1 MIVSRPAYYDR
12 FQCLASACPDSC
24 CREWSVQVDAEAEAL
39 YRRLPGPLGEK
50 LRGVLT
56 QEDGETVFSVENGR
70 CPMWRGDGLCR
81 IQAELGEQAL
91 CRVCREFPRIRH
103 DFGDFAE
110 LQLELSC
117 PEAARLILLSSPEPC
132 LTREEPDTDPAEYD
146 RAEMSLLRQRR
157 ERLLGILSTPALTP
171 GQTLRM
177 FYRQA
182 SGEELTPEGS
192 GDIRSIADFF
202 ASLEI
207 LTQTWPAL
215 LANAAPRPLHPLTR
229 SLARYLT
236 ERYWLRQDLGDEWGK
251 AGFITACCLLVSA
264 LGEDFIENAQLFS
277 KEVENCAENI
287 DALMDAVYDHPA
299 FSPEN
304 LTALLTN
311 S

>member
-157 ERLLGILSTPALTP
+157 ERLLGILSNPALTP

-215 LANAAPRPLHPLTR
+215 LAQAASRPLHPLTR

-236 ERYWLRQDLGDEWGK
+236 ERYWLRQDLGDDWGK
-251 AGFITACCLLVSA
+251 GGFILACCLLVSA

-277 KEVENCAENI
+277 KEVENCAENM

>member
-1 MIVSRPAYYDR
+1 MIVSRPAYFDR
-12 FQCLASACPDSC
+12 FRCLASACPDSC
-24 CREWSVQVDAEAEAL
+24 CREWSVQVDEDALSL
-39 YRRLPGPLGEK
+39 YRSLPGPLGER
-50 LRGVLT
+50 LRSVLT
-56 QEDGETVFSVENGR
+56 REDGETVFAVEDGR
-70 CPMWRGDGLCR
+70 CPMWRDDGLCR

-117 PEAARLILLSSPEPC
+117 PEAARLILLSPPEPC

-215 LANAAPRPLHPLTR
+215 LAQAASRPLHPLTR

-251 AGFITACCLLVSA
+251 AGFILACCLLVSA

-277 KEVENCAENI
+277 KEVENCAENM

>member
-24 CREWSVQVDAEAEAL
+24 CQQWSVQVDGEAEAL

-56 QEDGETVFSVENGR
+56 QEDGETVFAVENGR

-157 ERLLGILSTPALTP
+157 ERLLGILSNPALTP

-215 LANAAPRPLHPLTR
+215 LAQAASRPLHPLTR

-236 ERYWLRQDLGDEWGK
+236 ERYWLRQDLGDGWGK
-251 AGFITACCLLVSA
+251 GGFILACCLLVSA

-277 KEVENCAENI
+277 KEVENCAENM
-287 DALMDAVYDHPA
+287 DALMDAVYGHPA

>member
-24 CREWSVQVDAEAEAL
+24 CREWSVQVDGEAEAL

-50 LRGVLT
+50 LRSVLIR
-56 QEDGETVFSVENGR
+56 EDGETVFAVENGR

-157 ERLLGILSTPALTP
+157 ERLLGILSNPALTP

-202 ASLEI
+202 ASLAI
-207 LTQTWPAL
+207 LTQPWPAL
-215 LANAAPRPLHPLTR
+215 LAPAASRPLHPLTR

-236 ERYWLRQDLGDEWGK
+236 ERYWLRQDLGDDWGK
-251 AGFITACCLLVSA
+251 GGFILACCLLVSA

-277 KEVENCAENI
+277 KEVENCAENM

>member
-24 CREWSVQVDAEAEAL
+24 CREWSVQVDGEAEAL
-39 YRRLPGPLGEK
+39 YRRLPGLLGEK

-56 QEDGETVFSVENGR
+56 QEDGETVFAVENGR

-215 LANAAPRPLHPLTR
+215 LAQAASRPLHPLTR

-236 ERYWLRQDLGDEWGK
+236 ERYWLRQDLGDDWGK
-251 AGFITACCLLVSA
+251 GGFILACCLLVSA

-277 KEVENCAENI
+277 KEVENCAENM

>member
-24 CREWSVQVDAEAEAL
+24 CREWSVQVDGEAEAL
-39 YRRLPGPLGEK
+39 YRRLPGLLGEK

-56 QEDGETVFSVENGR
+56 QEDGETVFAVENGR

-215 LANAAPRPLHPLTR
+215 LAQAAARPLHPLTR

-236 ERYWLRQDLGDEWGK
+236 ERYWLRQDLGDDWGK
-251 AGFITACCLLVSA
+251 GGFILACCLLVSA

-277 KEVENCAENI
+277 KEVENCAENM

>member
-56 QEDGETVFSVENGR
+56 QEDGETVFAVENGR

-157 ERLLGILSTPALTP
+157 ERLLGILSNPALTP

-215 LANAAPRPLHPLTR
+215 LAQAASRPLHPLTR

-251 AGFITACCLLVSA
+251 AGFILACCLLDSS

>member
-56 QEDGETVFSVENGR
+56 QEDGETVFAVENGR

-215 LANAAPRPLHPLTR
+215 LAQAASRPLHPLTR

-236 ERYWLRQDLGDEWGK
+236 ERYWLRQDLGDDWGK
-251 AGFITACCLLVSA
+251 GGFILACCLLVSA

-277 KEVENCAENI
+277 KEVENCAENM

>member
-24 CREWSVQVDAEAEAL
+24 CREWSVQVDGEAEAL
-39 YRRLPGPLGEK
+39 YRRLPGPLGDR
-50 LRGVLT
+50 LRSVLT
-56 QEDGETVFSVENGR
+56 REDGETVFAVEDGR

-117 PEAARLILLSSPEPC
+117 PEAARLILLSPPEPC
-132 LTREEPDTDPAEYD
+132 LTRQEPDADPPEYD
-146 RAEMSLLRQRR
+146 REEMAFLKQQRMTLLD
-157 ERLLGILSTPALTP
+157 ILSDPARKP
-171 GQTLRM
+171 GEALLS

-182 SGEELTPEGS
+182 SGEEITPEGS
-192 GDIRSIADFF
+192 GDIRSLADFF

-215 LANAAPRPLHPLTR
+215 LAKAAVRPLHPLTR

-236 ERYWLRQDLGDEWGK
+236 ERYWLREDLGDEWGK
-251 AGFITACCLLVSA
+251 GGFIIACCLLVSS

-304 LTALLTN
+304 LTALLHR

>member
-215 LANAAPRPLHPLTR
+215 LAQAASRPLHPLTR

-236 ERYWLRQDLGDEWGK
+236 ERYWLRQDLGDDWGK
-251 AGFITACCLLVSA
+251 GGFILACCLLVSA

-277 KEVENCAENI
+277 KEVENCAENM
-287 DALMDAVYDHPA
+287 DALMDAVYGHPA

-304 LTALLTN
+304 LTALLHR

>member
-12 FQCLASACPDSC
+12 FRCLASACPDSC
-24 CREWSVQVDAEAEAL
+24 CQDWSVQVDEEAL
-39 YRRLPGPLGEK
+39 ALYHRLPGPLGER
-50 LRGVLT
+50 LRSVLT
-56 QEDGETVFSVENGR
+56 REDGETVFAVENGR

-117 PEAARLILLSSPEPC
+117 PEAARLILLSPPEPR
-132 LTREEPDTDPAEYD
+132 LTREEPDTDPPEYD
-146 RAEMSLLRQRR
+146 REEMAYLKQQRETLLH
-157 ERLLGILSTPALTP
+157 ILSDPALTP
-171 GQTLRM
+171 GEALLR
-177 FYRQA
+177 FYCET
-182 SGEELTPEGS
+182 SGEEITPEGP
-192 GDIRSIADFF
+192 GEIRPMADFF

-207 LTQTWPAL
+207 LTQMWPTL
-215 LANAAPRPLHPLTR
+215 LTEAAPRPLHPLTR

-236 ERYWLRQDLGDEWGK
+236 ERYWLRQDLGDDWGK
-251 AGFITACCLLVSA
+251 GGFIAACCLLVSA
-264 LGEDFIENAQLFS
+264 LGENFLENAQLFS

>member
-24 CREWSVQVDAEAEAL
+24 CQQWSVQVDGEAEAL

-50 LRGVLT
+50 LRSVLIR
-56 QEDGETVFSVENGR
+56 EDGETVFAVENGR

-157 ERLLGILSTPALTP
+157 ERLLGILSNPALTP

-215 LANAAPRPLHPLTR
+215 LAQAASRPLHPLTR

-236 ERYWLRQDLGDEWGK
+236 ERY
-251 AGFITACCLLVSA
+251 
-264 LGEDFIENAQLFS
+264 
-277 KEVENCAENI
+277 
-287 DALMDAVYDHPA
+287 
-299 FSPEN
+299 
-304 LTALLTN
+304 
-311 S
+311 

>member
-24 CREWSVQVDAEAEAL
+24 CREWSVQVDGEAEAL
-39 YRRLPGPLGEK
+39 YRRLPGLLGEK

-56 QEDGETVFSVENGR
+56 QEDGETVFAVENGR

-215 LANAAPRPLHPLTR
+215 LAQAASRPLHPLTR

-236 ERYWLRQDLGDEWGK
+236 ERYWLRQDLGDDWGK
-251 AGFITACCLLVSA
+251 GGFILACCLLVNA

>member
-12 FQCLASACPDSC
+12 FRCLASQCPDSC
-24 CREWSVQVDAEAEAL
+24 CQEWSVQVDEDALAL
-39 YRRLPGPLGEK
+39 YRSLPGPLGER
-50 LRGVLT
+50 LRSVLT
-56 QEDGETVFSVENGR
+56 LEDGDTVFAVENGR
-70 CPMWRGDGLCR
+70 CPMWRDDGLCR

-117 PEAARLILLSSPEPC
+117 PEAARLILLSPPEPR
-132 LTREEPDTDPAEYD
+132 LTHEEPDAAPPEYD
-146 RAEMSLLRQRR
+146 REEMALLKGQRETLLDILSAPALKAGEALLR
-157 ERLLGILSTPALTP
+157 
-171 GQTLRM
+171 

-207 LTQTWPAL
+207 LTQAWPAL
-215 LANAAPRPLHPLTR
+215 LAKAAARPLHPLTR

-236 ERYWLRQDLGDEWGK
+236 ERYWLRQDLGDDWGK
-251 AGFITACCLLVSA
+251 AGFILACCLLVSS

>member
-24 CREWSVQVDAEAEAL
+24 CREWSVQVDGEAEAL

-50 LRGVLT
+50 LRSVLIR
-56 QEDGETVFSVENGR
+56 EDGETVFAVENGR

-215 LANAAPRPLHPLTR
+215 LAQAASRPLHPLTR

>member
-24 CREWSVQVDAEAEAL
+24 CREWSVQVDKDALSL
-39 YRRLPGPLGEK
+39 YRSLPGPLGER
-50 LRGVLT
+50 LRSVLT
-56 QEDGETVFSVENGR
+56 LEDGDTVFAVEDGR

-157 ERLLGILSTPALTP
+157 ERLLGILSNPALTP

-215 LANAAPRPLHPLTR
+215 LAQAAARPLHPLTR

-236 ERYWLRQDLGDEWGK
+236 ERYWLRQDLGDDWGK
-251 AGFITACCLLVSA
+251 GGFILACCLLVSA

-277 KEVENCAENI
+277 KEVSNCAENM
-287 DALMDAVYDHPA
+287 DALMDAVYGHPA

>member
-12 FQCLASACPDSC
+12 FRCLASACPDSC
-24 CREWSVQVDAEAEAL
+24 CQDWSVQVDEEALAL
-39 YRRLPGPLGEK
+39 YRRLSGPLGER
-50 LRGVLT
+50 LRSVLT
-56 QEDGETVFSVENGR
+56 REDGETVFAVENGR

-117 PEAARLILLSSPEPC
+117 PEAARLILLSPPEPN
-132 LTREEPDTDPAEYD
+132 LTREEPDADPPEYD
-146 RAEMSLLRQRR
+146 RAEMAFLKKQRETLLD
-157 ERLLGILSTPALTP
+157 ILSDPALTP
-171 GQTLRM
+171 REALLR
-177 FYRQA
+177 FYCEA
-182 SGEELTPEGS
+182 SGEEITPEGP
-192 GDIRSIADFF
+192 GEIRPMADFF

-207 LTQTWPAL
+207 LTQMWPAL
-215 LANAAPRPLHPLTR
+215 LTEAAPRPLHPLTR

-236 ERYWLRQDLGDEWGK
+236 ERYWLRQDLGDDWGK
-251 AGFITACCLLVSA
+251 GGFIAACCLLVSA
-264 LGEDFIENAQLFS
+264 LGENFLENAQLFS

>member
-24 CREWSVQVDAEAEAL
+24 CQQWSVQVDGEAEAL

-56 QEDGETVFSVENGR
+56 QEDGETVFAVENGR

-215 LANAAPRPLHPLTR
+215 LAQAASRPLHPLTR

-236 ERYWLRQDLGDEWGK
+236 ERYWLRQDLGDGWGK
-251 AGFITACCLLVSA
+251 GGFILACCLLVSA

-277 KEVENCAENI
+277 KEVENCAENM
-287 DALMDAVYDHPA
+287 DALMDAVYGHPA

>member
-56 QEDGETVFSVENGR
+56 QEDGETVFAVENGR

-157 ERLLGILSTPALTP
+157 ERLLGILSNPALTP

-215 LANAAPRPLHPLTR
+215 LAQAASRPLHPLTR

-236 ERYWLRQDLGDEWGK
+236 ERYWLRQDLGDDWGK
-251 AGFITACCLLVSA
+251 GGFILACCLLVSA

-277 KEVENCAENI
+277 KEVENCAENM
-287 DALMDAVYDHPA
+287 DALMDAVYGHPA

>member
-1 MIVSRPAYYDR
+1 MIVSRPAYFDR
-12 FQCLASACPDSC
+12 FRCLASQCPDSC
-24 CREWSVQVDAEAEAL
+24 CQEWSVQVDEDALAL
-39 YRRLPGPLGEK
+39 YRSLPGPLGER
-50 LRGVLT
+50 LRSVLT
-56 QEDGETVFSVENGR
+56 LEDGDTVFAVENGR

-157 ERLLGILSTPALTP
+157 ERLLGILSNPALTP

-215 LANAAPRPLHPLTR
+215 LAQAASRPLHPLTR

-236 ERYWLRQDLGDEWGK
+236 ERYWLRQDLGDDWGK
-251 AGFITACCLLVSA
+251 GGFILACCLLVSA

-277 KEVENCAENI
+277 KEVENCAENM

>member
-12 FQCLASACPDSC
+12 FRCLASQCPDSC
-24 CREWSVQVDAEAEAL
+24 CQQWSVQVDEDALAL
-39 YRRLPGPLGEK
+39 YRSLPGPLGER
-50 LRGVLT
+50 LRSVLT
-56 QEDGETVFSVENGR
+56 LEDGDTVFAVENGR
-70 CPMWRGDGLCR
+70 CPMWRDDGLCR

-117 PEAARLILLSSPEPC
+117 PEAARLILLSPPEPR
-132 LTREEPDTDPAEYD
+132 LTREEPDAAPPEYD
-146 RAEMSLLRQRR
+146 REEMALLKGQRETLLEILSDPALKAGEALLR
-157 ERLLGILSTPALTP
+157 
-171 GQTLRM
+171 
-177 FYRQA
+177 FYCQA
-182 SGEELTPEGS
+182 SGEALTPEGS
-192 GDIRSIADFF
+192 GDIRSIADYFG
-202 ASLEI
+202 SLEI

-215 LANAAPRPLHPLTR
+215 LANAAARPLHPLTR

-251 AGFITACCLLVSA
+251 GGFITACCLLGSA

-304 LTALLTN
+304 LTALLRN